1 MDKFQETDLA
11 LSLLLGG
18 VIGMLVL
25 AIGLVIFFVIYQ
37 KMIFRKRL
45 ERLDQDVAHQRTLL
59 RASVAAQEME
69 RERIAGDLHDGIG
82 SLLSAVRLQL
92 SHADED
98 GDDESRQDSIG
109 IISEVIQ
116 NTRRITH
123 DLLPPVL
130 SKFGLF
136 AAAEDL
142 CERMERASGLKIDFS
157 APAQRSLSL
166 TSEKGLYR
174 VLQELL
180 NNTLK
185 HAGATQISVVFQRD
199 AGAVIM
205 IYSDNGSGF
214 AADQTSV
221 TSTAGIGLGMH
232 SIQTRIEL
240 LEGKLTW
247 SSPPGRG
254 VQLDVVV
261 PFTGEI
267 NPL

>member
-25 AIGLVIFFVIYQ
+25 AIGLVVFFVIYQ

-45 ERLDQDVAHQRTLL
+45 ERLDREAANQRTLL
-59 RASVAAQEME
+59 RASVAVQEQE

-92 SHADED
+92 SHANEA
-98 GDDESRQDSIG
+98 GNGNTRQEAID

-142 CERMERASGLKIDFS
+142 CERVEKASGLHIAFD
-157 APAQRSLSL
+157 APAQRSLPL
-166 TSEKGLYR
+166 ISEKALYR

-185 HAGATQISVVFQRD
+185 HAGATEISVTFARKT
-199 AGAVIM
+199 GAVTLV
-205 IYSDNGSGF
+205 YTDNGKGF
-214 AADQTSV
+214 AVDQS
-221 TSTAGIGLGMH
+221 SPSIAGIGLGLH

-240 LEGKLTW
+240 IEGNLTW
-247 SSPPGRG
+247 SSQPGRG
-254 VQLDVVV
+254 TQLNVTV
-261 PFTGEI
+261 PAGI
-267 NPL
+267 ASPSV